1 MVTVDVFLLQG
12 THPSLKSNQNA
23 KAIVTAIIDGTGS
36 LGAAIGPLVVG
47 IISDHSVSDVLYVT
61 EHFNSPIMLL

>member
-12 THPSLKSNQNA
+12 THLSLKSNQNA

-61 EHFNSPIMLL
+61 